1 MKKILFRLF
10 LCVELSNIVMDSLST
25 NGFVMA
31 NNVDI
36 NNDNNWDD
44 SAIVN
49 VFEDAIRKHRTKV
62 SDCGDAEVY

>member
-1 MKKILFRLF
+1 MAN
-10 LCVELSNIVMDSLST
+10 CMDT
-25 NGFVMA
+25 DGFVMA
-31 NNVDI
+31 QNIDM

-62 SDCGDAEVY
+62 RGR